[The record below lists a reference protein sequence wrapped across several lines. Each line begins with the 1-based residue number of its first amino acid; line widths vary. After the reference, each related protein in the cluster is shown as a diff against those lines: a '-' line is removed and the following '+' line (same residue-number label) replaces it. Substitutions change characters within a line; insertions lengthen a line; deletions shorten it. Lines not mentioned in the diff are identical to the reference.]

1 MRCAN
6 CGEYVDSTQLY
17 CTNCGAK
24 QEPVQEKAG
33 QGGRRNKKFFLL
45 LGVFLLL
52 LCSVVA
58 VHFTL
63 SYRFDPERL
72 VFRLE
77 EAVKE
82 QNPKQ
87 LINLLEKDNP
97 NIKWTEGNAKRFL
110 QYINE
115 EADVHQIFA
124 ELAKQAH
131 NPNAYHMFT
140 PVTDRNGNDLFVLV
154 KGEKKFGIYQQ
165 YYIEV
170 IPFRLV
176 VSSNLD
182 NVDVKIDQTKKT
194 LSNSDEK
201 YKLGQFLPGAYK
213 MTATYQSDY
222 ATMSKDFTLDFS
234 RAEENELNYYA
245 EMEASFVSIT
255 SNVEKAEL
263 FVNGKGTGKTI
274 QEMNSFGPIDKHQS
288 IALHAEYQNENGR
301 IKTDEVTVTGEDHEV
316 YLEFNEMEL
325 EALHWDEIVQNDEAY
340 FDASIGSFME
350 NFLSSSVSSYNEG
363 DFSIIEPYLNEDGPI
378 SKELKKYI
386 DHVVSKGI
394 KENLV
399 DFQVTN
405 CKWSDE
411 GITVFTQEEYE
422 IYYNDGTAKKKK
434 FKSEYLLKRVG
445 DQYKVHS
452 LLNTT
457 TVSSEDL

>member
-140 PVTDRNGNDLFVLV
+140 PVTDRNGNNLFVLV
-154 KGEKKFGIYQQ
+154 KGEKKFGIYQR

-201 YKLGQFLPGAYK
+201 YKF
-213 MTATYQSDY
+213 
-222 ATMSKDFTLDFS
+222 
-234 RAEENELNYYA
+234 
-245 EMEASFVSIT
+245 
-255 SNVEKAEL
+255 L
-263 FVNGKGTGKTI
+263 FVFIRRGTG
-274 QEMNSFGPIDKHQS
+274 
-288 IALHAEYQNENGR
+288 ENL
-301 IKTDEVTVTGEDHEV
+301 
-316 YLEFNEMEL
+316 YFNL
-325 EALHWDEIVQNDEAY
+325 YRSVFARCVQNDGY
-340 FDASIGSFME
+340 VSIRLRNDEQRFYLGF
-350 NFLSSSVSSYNEG
+350 FEG
-363 DFSIIEPYLNEDGPI
+363 RGE
-378 SKELKKYI
+378 
-386 DHVVSKGI
+386 
-394 KENLV
+394 
-399 DFQVTN
+399 
-405 CKWSDE
+405 
-411 GITVFTQEEYE
+411 
-422 IYYNDGTAKKKK
+422 
-434 FKSEYLLKRVG
+434 
-445 DQYKVHS
+445 
-452 LLNTT
+452 
-457 TVSSEDL
+457 